1 MNTFH
6 WMSLHTARYLKF
18 WSFPKRGSIFSTK
31 AYIHKCAIIF
41 ESKSTMQRYTSLWF
55 LAQSLFIY
63 NIYVYISI
71 YLSTNIVNVKHLQTS
86 HLLSKPQTNPLHVN
100 YVNCTQMSL
109 LTCRHLMPVACLP
122 WHRKHAK
129 LLVSETFPGNATP
142 PLGRCNRQGVG
153 RCATEIAPDDCAF
166 RICTTGVVQELS
178 RRLYRDNLHIYH
190 IYSI

>member
-1 MNTFH
+1 MCDDIRKQKHYVTLYKPLVSGPITLYFIN
-6 WMSLHTARYLKF
+6 
-18 WSFPKRGSIFSTK
+18 II
-31 AYIHKCAIIF
+31 YI
-41 ESKSTMQRYTSLWF
+41 Y
-55 LAQSLFIY
+55 IY
-63 NIYVYISI
+63 IYIYI
-71 YLSTNIVNVKHLQTS
+71 STNIVNVKHLQTS

-100 YVNCTQMSL
+100 YANCTQMSL

-178 RRLYRDNLHIYH
+178 RRLYRDDLDIYQLCKE
-190 IYSI
+190 YWQ